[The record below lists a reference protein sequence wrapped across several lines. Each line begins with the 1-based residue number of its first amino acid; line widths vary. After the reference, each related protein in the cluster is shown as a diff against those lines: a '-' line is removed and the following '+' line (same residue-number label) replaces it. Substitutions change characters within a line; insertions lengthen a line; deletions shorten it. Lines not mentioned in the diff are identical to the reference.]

1 MGGQAFGNLMKAG
14 QAHTA
19 MSKQNQRRGPSNK
32 NLASG
37 ATRRPNPTGGIKAAT
52 NPIKGPDKGAG

>member
-1 MGGQAFGNLMKAG
+1 MAGQAFSNLMNSGRK
-14 QAHTA
+14 HTA

-37 ATRRPNPTGGIKAAT
+37 ATRRPNPTGGIKSAT
-52 NPIKGPDKGAG
+52 GSIKGPDKGAG